1 MNERRYE
8 KALEE
13 LQSKGGSD
21 PWMVF
26 KIMGEFVEG
35 FDTMRE
41 VGPGISIF
49 GSARTK
55 PTEPYYQMG
64 VEVAAALAR
73 RGYTII
79 TGGGPG
85 AMEAANKGAQEAGG
99 QSVGLNIDLPMEQDP
114 NPYQDVELNFRYF
127 FARKVCFAKYA
138 LGYVVLPGGFGT
150 MDEFFE
156 ALTLIQTRK
165 MRNFPIVLM
174 GKDYWGGLVRWIK
187 RSMVDEGTISP
198 EDPDMFYVT
207 DDPQEAAEVIQRALE
222 EGSSIRPEW
231 RRQIARARKQASR
244 IHAAKRIESRK
255 DKGASKASGKGSAKS
270 TGKATGKGK
279 AKG

>member
-1 MNERRYE
+1 MNKRHNTESR
-8 KALEE
+8 AQEE
-13 LQSKGGSD
+13 LRANKDSGD

-35 FDTMRE
+35 FDVMRK
-41 VGPGISIF
+41 VGPAISVF

-55 PTEPYYQMG
+55 PGTPHYEMG
-64 VEVAAALAR
+64 RQVAAQLAK
-73 RGYTII
+73 RGYSVI

-85 AMEAANKGAQEAGG
+85 VMEAANLGAQETGG
-99 QSVGLNIDLPMEQDP
+99 ESIGLNIVLPMEQDP
-114 NPYQDVELNFRYF
+114 NPYQDIELHFNYF

-165 MRNFPIVLM
+165 IKDFPIVLM

-187 RSMVDEGTISP
+187 KTMVAEGTIS
-198 EDPDMFYVT
+198 EGDPDLFYVT
-207 DDPQEAAEVIQRALE
+207 DDPVEAAMVIQKALE
-222 EGSSIRPEW
+222 EKSNIRPEW
-231 RRQIARARKQASR
+231 RRKVQR
-244 IHAAKRIESRK
+244 AAKEAARINAGKRIGSRK
-255 DKGASKASGKGSAKS
+255 KKKP
-270 TGKATGKGK
+270 
-279 AKG
+279 

>member
-1 MNERRYE
+1 MNDKRYE

-21 PWMVF
+21 AWMVF

-35 FDTMRE
+35 FDVMRE
-41 VGPGISIF
+41 VGPGITIF

-55 PTEPYYQMG
+55 PSDPHYKMG

-85 AMEAANKGAQEAGG
+85 AMEAANKGAQGAGG
-99 QSVGLNIDLPMEQDP
+99 RSIGLNIDLPMEQEP
-114 NPYQDVELNFRYF
+114 NPYQDVELNFKYF

-165 MRNFPIVLM
+165 MKDFPIVLM
-174 GKDYWGGLVRWIK
+174 GTEYWGGLVRWIK
-187 RSMVDEGTISP
+187 RTMVKEGTISP
-198 EDPDMFYVT
+198 QDPDMFYLT
-207 DDPQEAAEVIQRALE
+207 DDPQEAAMVIQKALE
-222 EGSSIRPEW
+222 EGSGIRPEW
-231 RRQIARARKQASR
+231 KRQIARAQKQAAR
-244 IHAAKRIESRK
+244 INAAKRIDSRK
-255 DKGASKASGKGSAKS
+255 K
-270 TGKATGKGK
+270 K
-279 AKG
+279 AKRE

>member
-1 MNERRYE
+1 MNELRYE
-8 KALEE
+8 RALEE
-13 LQSKGGSD
+13 LESKVGSD

-35 FDTMRE
+35 FDTMRQI
-41 VGPGISIF
+41 GPGISIF
-49 GSARTK
+49 GSARTS
-55 PTEPYYQMG
+55 PEDPYYRMAR
-64 VEVAAALAR
+64 EVAAALAR

-85 AMEAANKGAQEAGG
+85 LMEAANRGAQEAGG
-99 QSVGLNIDLPMEQDP
+99 QSVGLNITLPIEQKP
-114 NPYQDVELNFRYF
+114 NPYQDVELTFRYF

-165 MRNFPIVLM
+165 MRDFPIVLM
-174 GKDYWGGLVRWIK
+174 GKDYWSGLVRWIK
-187 RSMVDEGTISP
+187 RTMVEEGTISP
-198 EDPDMFYVT
+198 QDPELFYLT

-222 EGSSIRPEW
+222 EGSNIRPEW
-231 RRQIARARKQASR
+231 RRQIARARSQAAR
-244 IHAAKRIESRK
+244 INATRRIKARK
-255 DKGASKASGKGSAKS
+255 KKKTGGA
-270 TGKATGKGK
+270 
-279 AKG
+279 